1 LIAELSLDKRAEQS
15 DANNFQTTF
24 GSSDSFSTTTSFEV
38 LSAKLCFGATNRFV
52 LPAQQLK
59 ATATEEEASFGK
71 LDSCSYS

>member
-1 LIAELSLDKRAEQS
+1 MEHCDV
-15 DANNFQTTF
+15 NNFQTKF
-24 GSSDSFSTTTSFEV
+24 GSFDSFSTTTSFEV

-59 ATATEEEASFGK
+59 ATATKEEASFGK